1 MTEPI
6 IFGPEENFSSK
17 MASPK
22 QLLSGT
28 VEEAKQEIEEADAID
43 YTELLEA
50 EKNGRNRESLKHFLK
65 NRAARAREKR
75 QNSREPVEDTDESQ
89 KTSEISYKEL
99 SEKTIKEIKAEV
111 KQRDDID
118 LVQLLEAEKEN
129 QDREVLLKWVR
140 NRIKGN
146 DDEEQEE
153 IESNFEELESKM
165 KDVITDIKKS
175 DKQEKNGGKE
185 STPEDKIKQ
194 INEGVEENVK
204 KKGKTTKPKKEQ
216 ETTDQT
222 EDEQTQ
228 EDGSETDIPK
238 PDELQPDDSAPAEK
252 LAKKNHN
259 LDSDE
264 EFEKFEARIKEH
276 GEKFREIRD
285 MMSHVIVGQENAVEK
300 VLIALMC
307 DGNVLLEG
315 VPGLGK
321 SLTVETLSRTIS
333 GTEMNRIQFVPDMLP
348 SDILGQRVY
357 NQEKGEFYINKG
369 PVFANFLLAD
379 EINRAPP
386 KTQAAMMEVMQEK
399 KVSIEKEEFQLE
411 PPYLVLA
418 TQNPLEQK
426 GTYPLPEAVIDR
438 FFMKLV
444 LDYPKPDEEVEILQR
459 NSIKDSDPFSDIN
472 EVASKEDILQVQEDV
487 TNIYISPEVQ
497 KYIVELITT
506 ARGRTENGVESMKY
520 VDFGPSPRASI
531 WLSLGASAYAILDDR
546 TYVIPDDVKKIA
558 KPILRHR
565 ILLNYEGKISDTST
579 DDVIEEILNSVDT
592 V

>member
-1 MTEPI
+1 MAEP
-6 IFGPEENFSSK
+6 EK
-17 MASPK
+17 
-22 QLLSGT
+22 LLAGT
-28 VEEAKQEIEEADAID
+28 VEEAKERIERRDGIN
-43 YTELLEA
+43 YQQLLEA

-65 NRAARAREKR
+65 NRMARNEENKADDIGAQLEEREEKPEETGLNYAA
-75 QNSREPVEDTDESQ
+75 
-89 KTSEISYKEL
+89 L
-99 SEKTIKEIKAEV
+99 SEKTVKELKQEV
-111 KQRDDID
+111 KGNDEID
-118 LVQLLEAEKEN
+118 LFKLLEAEQEN
-129 QDREVLLKWVR
+129 QDRQVLINWIEKK
-140 NRIKGN
+140 IKGVEP
-146 DDEEQEE
+146 DEEEEE
-153 IESNFEELESKM
+153 IESSFEELEDRM
-165 KDVITDIKKS
+165 KNVITDIKETEET
-175 DKQEKNGGKE
+175 DDDGTQ
-185 STPEDKIKQ
+185 DKIDE
-194 INEGVEENVK
+194 INEGVEEGVK
-204 KKGKTTKPKKEQ
+204 NKGRTTKPSEGSNSGSQDEKDAVERKDQEIREEKVKEL
-216 ETTDQT
+216 EEENEDASPTD
-222 EDEQTQ
+222 
-228 EDGSETDIPK
+228 K
-238 PDELQPDDSAPAEK
+238 MM
-252 LAKKNHN
+252 KKNHN
-259 LDSDE
+259 MDSQEEYE
-264 EFEKFEARIKEH
+264 EFQARIKEH
-276 GEKFREIRD
+276 GENFRKIRE
-285 MMSHVIVGQENAVEK
+285 MLQKVIIGQEEPVEK

-307 DGNVLLEG
+307 DGNILLEG

-321 SLTVETLSRTIS
+321 SLLVETLSRTIS

-411 PPYLVLA
+411 PPYLVMA

-444 LDYPKPDEEVEILQR
+444 LDYPSPGEEVEILQT
-459 NSIKDSDPFSDIN
+459 NSIRDKDPFS
-472 EVASKEDILQVQEDV
+472 EVKEVVTKEDILQVQDDV
-487 TNIYISPEVQ
+487 RNIYISPEVQ
-497 KYIVELITT
+497 KFIVELITT
-506 ARGRTENGVESMKY
+506 ARGRTENGVEKMKY

-565 ILLNYEGKISDTST
+565 VLLNYEGKISDTST
-579 DDVIEEILNSVDT
+579 DDVIEEILENVDT

>member
-1 MTEPI
+1 MAEP
-6 IFGPEENFSSK
+6 EK
-17 MASPK
+17 
-22 QLLSGT
+22 LLEGT
-28 VEEAKQEIEEADAID
+28 VEEAKERIERRDGIN
-43 YTELLEA
+43 YQQLLEA

-65 NRAARAREKR
+65 NRMARNEENKADDIGAQLEEREEKPEETGLNYAA
-75 QNSREPVEDTDESQ
+75 
-89 KTSEISYKEL
+89 L
-99 SEKTIKEIKAEV
+99 SEKTVKELKQEV
-111 KQRDDID
+111 KGNDEID
-118 LVQLLEAEKEN
+118 LFKLLEAEQEN
-129 QDREVLLKWVR
+129 QDRQVLINWIEKK
-140 NRIKGN
+140 IKGVEP
-146 DDEEQEE
+146 DEEEEE
-153 IESNFEELESKM
+153 IESSFEELEDRM
-165 KDVITDIKKS
+165 KNVITDIKETEET
-175 DKQEKNGGKE
+175 DDDGTQ
-185 STPEDKIKQ
+185 DKIDE
-194 INEGVEENVK
+194 INEGVEEGVK
-204 KKGKTTKPKKEQ
+204 NKGRTTKPSEGSDSGSQDEKDAVERKDQEIREEKVKEL
-216 ETTDQT
+216 EEENEDASPTD
-222 EDEQTQ
+222 
-228 EDGSETDIPK
+228 K
-238 PDELQPDDSAPAEK
+238 MM
-252 LAKKNHN
+252 KKNHN
-259 LDSDE
+259 MDSQEEYE
-264 EFEKFEARIKEH
+264 EFQARIKEH
-276 GEKFREIRD
+276 GENFRKIRE
-285 MMSHVIVGQENAVEK
+285 MLQKVIIGQEEPVEK

-307 DGNVLLEG
+307 DGNILLEG

-321 SLTVETLSRTIS
+321 SLLVETLSRTIS

-411 PPYLVLA
+411 PPYLVMA

-444 LDYPKPDEEVEILQR
+444 LDYPSPGEEVEILQT
-459 NSIKDSDPFSDIN
+459 NSIRDKDPFS
-472 EVASKEDILQVQEDV
+472 EVKEVVTKEDILQVQDDV
-487 TNIYISPEVQ
+487 RNIYISPEVQ
-497 KYIVELITT
+497 KFIVELITT
-506 ARGRTENGVESMKY
+506 ARGRTENGVEKMKY

-565 ILLNYEGKISDTST
+565 VLLNYEGKISDTST
-579 DDVIEEILNSVDT
+579 DDVIEEILENVDT

>member
-1 MTEPI
+1 MAD
-6 IFGPEENFSSK
+6 PEK
-17 MASPK
+17 
-22 QLLSGT
+22 LLSGT
-28 VEEAKQEIEEADAID
+28 VEEAKQEIEEASAVD
-43 YTELLEA
+43 YEELLEA
-50 EKNGRNRESLKHFLK
+50 EKNGRDRESLKHFLK
-65 NRAARAREKR
+65 NRAARADEVER
-75 QNSREPVEDTDESQ
+75 NSVESNSEEESENS
-89 KTSEISYKEL
+89 SEVDYEEL
-99 SEKTIKEIKAEV
+99 SSKTVKEIKNKVRQSEE
-111 KQRDDID
+111 ID
-118 LVQLLEAEKEN
+118 LVELLEAEKEN
-129 QDREVLLKWVR
+129 QDREVLLKWLR
-140 NRIKGN
+140 NRLRG
-146 DDEEQEE
+146 EEQEEDE

-165 KDVITDIKKS
+165 KNVITDIKKT
-175 DKQEKNGGKE
+175 E
-185 STPEDKIKQ
+185 SENSESPEDKIKE
-194 INEGVEENVK
+194 INQGVEDNVK
-204 KKGKTTKPKKEQ
+204 NKGRTTKPKE
-216 ETTDQT
+216 ENEPEEDSAEESA
-222 EDEQTQ
+222 EDEK
-228 EDGSETDIPK
+228 EKDIPD
-238 PDELQPDDSAPAEK
+238 PDELQPDESAPAEE
-252 LAKKNHN
+252 LAEKNHN

-264 EFEKFEARIKEH
+264 EYEKFEERIKEH
-276 GEKFREIRD
+276 GKKFREIRD
-285 MMSHVIVGQENAVEK
+285 MMSNVIVGQENPVEK

-333 GTEMNRIQFVPDMLP
+333 DTEFNRIQFVPDMLP

-444 LDYPKPDEEVEILQR
+444 LDYPDPDEEVEILQR
-459 NSIKDSDPFSDIN
+459 NSIRDTDPFSEI
-472 EVASKEDILQVQEDV
+472 EKVASKQDILQVQEDV
-487 TNIYISPEVQ
+487 RNIYISPEVQ

-531 WLSLGASAYAILDDR
+531 WLSLGASAYAIMDDR

-565 ILLNYEGKISDTST
+565 ILLNYEGKISETST
-579 DDVIEEILNSVDT
+579 DDVIDEILESVDT

>member
-1 MTEPI
+1 MAEP
-6 IFGPEENFSSK
+6 EK
-17 MASPK
+17 
-22 QLLSGT
+22 LLEGT
-28 VEEAKQEIEEADAID
+28 VEEAKERIERRDGIN
-43 YTELLEA
+43 YQQLLEA

-65 NRAARAREKR
+65 NRMARNEENKADDMGAQLEEREEKPEETGLNYAA
-75 QNSREPVEDTDESQ
+75 
-89 KTSEISYKEL
+89 L
-99 SEKTIKEIKAEV
+99 SEKTVKELKQEV
-111 KQRDDID
+111 KGNDEID
-118 LVQLLEAEKEN
+118 LFKLLEAEQEN
-129 QDREVLLKWVR
+129 QDRQVLINWIEKK
-140 NRIKGN
+140 IKGVEP
-146 DDEEQEE
+146 DEEEEE
-153 IESNFEELESKM
+153 IESSFEELEDRM
-165 KDVITDIKKS
+165 KNVITDIKETEET
-175 DKQEKNGGKE
+175 DDDGTQ
-185 STPEDKIKQ
+185 DKIDE
-194 INEGVEENVK
+194 INEGVEEGVK
-204 KKGKTTKPKKEQ
+204 NKGRTTKPSEGSDSSVQDEKDAVERKDQEIREEKVKEL
-216 ETTDQT
+216 EEENEDASPTD
-222 EDEQTQ
+222 
-228 EDGSETDIPK
+228 K
-238 PDELQPDDSAPAEK
+238 MM
-252 LAKKNHN
+252 KKNHN
-259 LDSDE
+259 MDSQEEYE
-264 EFEKFEARIKEH
+264 EFQARIKEH
-276 GEKFREIRD
+276 GENFRKIRE
-285 MMSHVIVGQENAVEK
+285 MLQKVIIGQEEPVEK

-307 DGNVLLEG
+307 DGNILLEG

-321 SLTVETLSRTIS
+321 SLLVETLSRTIS

-411 PPYLVLA
+411 PPYLVMA

-444 LDYPKPDEEVEILQR
+444 LDYPSPGEEVEILQT
-459 NSIKDSDPFSDIN
+459 NSIRDKDPFS
-472 EVASKEDILQVQEDV
+472 EVKEVVTKEDILQVQEDV
-487 TNIYISPEVQ
+487 RNIYISPEVQ
-497 KYIVELITT
+497 KFIVELITT
-506 ARGRTENGVESMKY
+506 ARGRTENGVDKMKY

-565 ILLNYEGKISDTST
+565 VLLNYEGKISDTST
-579 DDVIEEILNSVDT
+579 DDVIEEILENVDT